1 VDIIKRWLKGE
12 FKGKETDDLA
22 DIEDMDYDEEET
34 DSLGNKR
41 ISQKNILRN
50 STTVSTSNGLDR
62 TLSGMLAPQRQRG
75 GGTRIVHGSIAPGL
89 LKPEL
94 LSTKSGKTFFQT
106 SEDRE
111 SFGKNALAFDDSF
124 QLKDEEAIIEE
135 YEIKDKPYWF
145 HIGEKDAY
153 VDVES
158 MIHGEDYELNKLKN
172 FTNQIVDSTDQQ
184 VLDGN

>member
-1 VDIIKRWLKGE
+1 MKEIK
-12 FKGKETDDLA
+12 T
-22 DIEDMDYDEEET
+22 
-34 DSLGNKR
+34 
-41 ISQKNILRN
+41 
-50 STTVSTSNGLDR
+50 
-62 TLSGMLAPQRQRG
+62 
-75 GGTRIVHGSIAPGL
+75 
-89 LKPEL
+89 
-94 LSTKSGKTFFQT
+94 GKTFFQT
-106 SEDRE
+106 SEDRD

-145 HIGEKDAY
+145 HIGDKEAY

-184 VLDGN
+184 VLDGKPFGKFNFSVTL